1 MLTMDVRLTT
11 ANDKGTGAM
20 VMTGIHDHLG
30 TPLPNNFALFRVY
43 QRWLEPRHVCEANPS
58 SVTDDDSRHWKCPI
72 NESRSW
78 QPRGRTAAPSAKAA
92 PLVNGPP
99 NVVLQTAVPFSRDGG
114 EGVVLTY
121 LRPSLQRLPHTPP
134 SRRRST
140 TRPRSSR
147 ARGAGGPRRTSRAQG
162 RACSS
167 PE

>member
-30 TPLPNNFALFRVY
+30 TPLPNDFALFRVY

-78 QPRGRTAAPSAKAA
+78 QPRARTAAPSAKAA

-121 LRPSLQRLPHTPP
+121 F
-134 SRRRST
+134 
-140 TRPRSSR
+140 
-147 ARGAGGPRRTSRAQG
+147 
-162 RACSS
+162 
-167 PE
+167 